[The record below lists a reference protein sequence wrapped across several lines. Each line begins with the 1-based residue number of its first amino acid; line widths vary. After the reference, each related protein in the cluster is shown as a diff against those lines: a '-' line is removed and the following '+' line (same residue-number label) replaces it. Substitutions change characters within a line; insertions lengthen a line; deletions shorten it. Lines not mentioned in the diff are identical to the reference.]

1 MNRRRLLGHAVVG
14 TAALLGARPGLGR
27 SFRILIPGADPIA
40 LPKLPYD
47 RTALAPYIS
56 ARTLDF
62 HYGKHH
68 AGYVRKLNAG
78 IKGSPWADKSLE
90 EIIRGTAGNTPKIF
104 NNAAQTWNH
113 SFYWAS
119 MKPKGGGA
127 PTGPLAKAIEAS
139 FGGIDA
145 FRTAFAKAA
154 GSLFG
159 SGWTWLVKNGDAL
172 EIRRT
177 HNADTPLVDPKVTPL
192 LTLDVWEHAY
202 YLDYQN
208 GRKAYIQAWLDHLVD
223 WEAAARRL
231 G

>member
-1 MNRRRLLGHAVVG
+1 MNRRTLLSQGLVG
-14 TAALLGARPGLGR
+14 VAAFFGTRPGFGYP
-27 SFRILIPGADPIA
+27 FHILARRADPIT

-47 RTALAPYIS
+47 RNALSPYIS

-78 IKGSPWADKSLE
+78 IKGTPWANKSLE
-90 EIIRGTAGNTPKIF
+90 EIILGTAEKAPKIF

-119 MKPKGGGA
+119 MKPKGGGE
-127 PTGPLAKAIEAS
+127 PSGKLKSAIEAS
-139 FGGIDA
+139 FGDMDA
-145 FRTAFAKAA
+145 FRAAFLKAA
-154 GSLFG
+154 GGLFG
-159 SGWTWLVKNGDAL
+159 SGWTWLVKNEKTL
-172 EIRRT
+172 EIRQT
-177 HNADTPLVDPKVTPL
+177 QNAGTPLVDHRLTPL

>member
-1 MNRRRLLGHAVVG
+1 MNRRKLLGRAVVG
-14 TAALLGARPGLGR
+14 TAALLGARSGFGR
-27 SFRILIPGADPIA
+27 SFHILAPGADPIT
-40 LPKLPYD
+40 LPKLPYA
-47 RTALAPYIS
+47 RTALSPYIS

-78 IKGSPWADKSLE
+78 IKGTPWADTSLE
-90 EIIRGTAGNTPKIF
+90 KIILGTAGKTPKVF

-113 SFYWAS
+113 SFYWTS
-119 MKPKGGGA
+119 MKPKGGGT
-127 PTGPLAKAIEAS
+127 PTGQLKSAIEAS
-139 FGGIDA
+139 FGDVDA
-145 FRTAFAKAA
+145 FRAAFLKAA
-154 GSLFG
+154 GGLFG
-159 SGWTWLVKNGDAL
+159 SGWTWLVKNGSNL
-172 EIRRT
+172 EIRTTR
-177 HNADTPLVDPKVTPL
+177 NAGTPLVDHGVTPL

-208 GRKAYIQAWLDHLVD
+208 GRKAYIQAWLDHLID